1 MYMCVVPDA
10 SRVIRDRG
18 TPLIDEKSCD
28 LHGQH
33 LEVTSMETLRH
44 YPLENVVFY
53 TQIPYIKTQVMTRM
67 FQFLLT
73 DMGLKFS
80 TSDYLAL
87 IERKTPFSLS
97 LSVSLSPSL
106 PPSSKA
112 NNGEIVI
119 PVRVKKCADT
129 KATEALIQICVLYT

>member
-1 MYMCVVPDA
+1 MFIVGPVSSQGSYHAMYMCVVPDA

-87 IERKTPFSLS
+87 IERKTPSLS
-97 LSVSLSPSL
+97 LSLSL
-106 PPSSKA
+106 PPYLPPPRPIMMK
-112 NNGEIVI
+112 
-119 PVRVKKCADT
+119 
-129 KATEALIQICVLYT
+129 

>member
-10 SRVIRDRG
+10 SKVIRDG
-18 TPLIDEKSCD
+18 GIPLIDEKSCE

-33 LEVTSMETLRH
+33 LEVTSMEMLRH
-44 YPLENVVFY
+44 YPLENVIFY
-53 TQIPYIKTQVMTRM
+53 TQIPYIKTHVMTRL

-87 IERKTPFSLS
+87 IESEFSLFISLPPSLSLALSLS
-97 LSVSLSPSL
+97 LSL
-106 PPSSKA
+106 
-112 NNGEIVI
+112 
-119 PVRVKKCADT
+119 
-129 KATEALIQICVLYT
+129 CVCVCVCVCEE